1 MFSLASSPRLT
12 TSGYLISRS
21 SCRNFVCSDTR
32 ARFRSAYSLIPIQS
46 NLRSISST
54 TLKPNPSV
62 ILYRYQPLST
72 NITTAH
78 KARLKKFT
86 SGSSVSAPPLYL
98 GHRPAS
104 VRTTTSAHARS
115 RGELRNASDNPGSKN
130 ALHDFAVL
138 LAHAK
143 TDQICVGKWVTV
155 DDEGATTLDLDWIWW
170 QGLQDESASEY
181 SLA

>member
-72 NITTAH
+72 NITTAY

-86 SGSSVSAPPLYL
+86 SDS
-98 GHRPAS
+98 HRPAS